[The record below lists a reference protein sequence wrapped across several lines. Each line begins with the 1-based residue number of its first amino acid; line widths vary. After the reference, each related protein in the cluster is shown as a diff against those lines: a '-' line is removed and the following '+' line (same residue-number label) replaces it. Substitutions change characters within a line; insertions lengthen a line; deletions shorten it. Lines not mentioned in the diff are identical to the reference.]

1 MVKTHGGRQQFYPIP
16 PKTVVPNLQSRAPD
30 MSLSDNTAN
39 SLRNVERDQWQTT
52 YDLQH
57 TGIGPSNPMSL
68 ENLNNKMNVYY
79 TYGVD
84 DDNLVSKINSVSVL
98 YIVIRYQP
106 FNVLFSY
113 MICMVLEHM

>member
-1 MVKTHGGRQQFYPIP
+1 
-16 PKTVVPNLQSRAPD
+16 

>member
-1 MVKTHGGRQQFYPIP
+1 MYENKTLNGWYLI
-16 PKTVVPNLQSRAPD
+16 TIYNTDTPNLQSRAPD

-84 DDNLVSKINSVSVL
+84 DLL
-98 YIVIRYQP
+98 
-106 FNVLFSY
+106 
-113 MICMVLEHM
+113 C

>member
-1 MVKTHGGRQQFYPIP
+1 M
-16 PKTVVPNLQSRAPD
+16 
-30 MSLSDNTAN
+30 
-39 SLRNVERDQWQTT
+39 QTT

-106 FNVLFSY
+106 FNVLFITY
-113 MICMVLEHM
+113 VHVYYVKTIMLKQLYICPCMLCQIYYAKTAFNMSMYVMSSFSIIVLT